1 MLFLG
6 ALVIFDIGS
15 SLLGIFQVD
24 KLRGHYKGIQG
35 RGGSVVGISDPV
47 HLLKPT
53 WRTMIYKQSLIFL
66 KGSGAYKRK
75 SHTDF
80 LIRYD

>member
-35 RGGSVVGISDPV
+35 RGGSVVGISDLGCDPSV
-47 HLLKPT
+47 PFDQV
-53 WRTMIYKQSLIFL
+53 I
-66 KGSGAYKRK
+66 A
-75 SHTDF
+75 
-80 LIRYD
+80 